1 MAIATHKGSCHCGA
15 VRYTVE
21 LDTDAEAIECN
32 CSMCGRS
39 GTLLL
44 FAPADKFTLESG
56 ADHLQSYGFKE
67 HRIDHVFCKT
77 CGIKSFARGKTR
89 DGRDMAAINARCLDD
104 VDVFTQKR
112 KQFDGKSM

>member
-32 CSMCGRS
+32 CSICGRA
-39 GTLLL
+39 GALLL
-44 FAPADKFTLESG
+44 FAPASKFTLESG
-56 ADHLQSYGFKE
+56 ADNLTSYGFNQ

-77 CGIKSFARGKTR
+77 CGIKSFARGKSR
-89 DGRDMAAINARCLDD
+89 DGSDMAAINVRCLED

-112 KQFDGKSM
+112 KQFDGKKL